1 MHNIIDD
8 VYWEMNWSGT
18 KPDGTRLHPDKP
30 ETEMIFDE
38 GKALAML
45 LNNEIVF
52 INSHWWMDGW
62 PKNAQ
67 KTFSINCN
75 CNDIFAWGSA
85 DAEEVEYD
93 ELQDLYDHVIKDP
106 VWGASIWCIKKRQ
119 MMPQAPVLR
128 SIEKAGIWD
137 LKSIVTK

>member
-18 KPDGTRLHPDKP
+18 KADGTRMHPDKP

-38 GKALAML
+38 CKALAML

-52 INSHWWMDGW
+52 INNHWWRNDW
-62 PKNAQ
+62 PEDAK

-75 CNDIFAWGSA
+75 CNDIFAWACA

-93 ELQDLYDHVIKDP
+93 ELQDLYDHVSKDP
-106 VWGASIWCIKKRQ
+106 ALGAAIWCIKK
-119 MMPQAPVLR
+119 
-128 SIEKAGIWD
+128 
-137 LKSIVTK
+137 